1 MCGGERAGGTHR
13 VNAAHTQAAA
23 DTAEAATAEV
33 QKHSRRQEKHAAHW
47 AADKLRCRES
57 SQVNAC
63 KERRQQQCCFHLSAE
78 QLECN
83 RVMHKL
89 ALIDNCTQVLLP
101 TQASSSALA
110 STQQPCNSHA
120 SQPQTKARGPQVGA
134 RQDGAKAICQI
145 SSKSVEH
152 SSPESPQTRRNR
164 AKLSQKHSNPESPQ
178 TRRNRAKLSQR
189 RMRSQRSQALQAT
202 LWTQLGNTCFSPEQK
217 MCRQT
222 DPSAAS
228 NTVDESW
235 AIHAFPHQATDRTY
249 RRLAAIDSS

>member
-13 VNAAHTQAAA
+13 VNASHTQAAA
-23 DTAEAATAEV
+23 DTAEAETAEV
-33 QKHSRRQEKHAAHW
+33 QKHSRRQEKHAAHR

-63 KERRQQQCCFHLSAE
+63 KERRQQQCCFHLNAK

-145 SSKSVEH
+145 SRTLQ
-152 SSPESPQTRRNR
+152 PRESPTPIGKGLN
-164 AKLSQKHSNPESPQ
+164 
-178 TRRNRAKLSQR
+178 
-189 RMRSQRSQALQAT
+189 
-202 LWTQLGNTCFSPEQK
+202 
-217 MCRQT
+217 
-222 DPSAAS
+222 
-228 NTVDESW
+228 
-235 AIHAFPHQATDRTY
+235 
-249 RRLAAIDSS
+249 

>member
-33 QKHSRRQEKHAAHW
+33 QKHSRRQEKHAAHR

-164 AKLSQKHSNPESPQ
+164 AKLSQ
-178 TRRNRAKLSQR
+178 R

-217 MCRQT
+217 MRRQT

-235 AIHAFPHQATDRTY
+235 AIHAFPH
-249 RRLAAIDSS
+249 

>member
-1 MCGGERAGGTHR
+1 
-13 VNAAHTQAAA
+13 VNASHTQAAA

-33 QKHSRRQEKHAAHW
+33 QKHSRRQEKHAAHR

-63 KERRQQQCCFHLSAE
+63 KERRQQQCCFHLSAK

-145 SSKSVEH
+145 SRTLQPRKT
-152 SSPESPQTRRNR
+152 PNG
-164 AKLSQKHSNPESPQ
+164 
-178 TRRNRAKLSQR
+178 AKLSQR
-189 RMRSQRSQALQAT
+189 RMRRQRTQALQAT

-217 MCRQT
+217 MHSQT

-235 AIHAFPHQATDRTY
+235 ATHAFPH
-249 RRLAAIDSS
+249 

>member
-33 QKHSRRQEKHAAHW
+33 QKHSRRQEKHAAHR

-63 KERRQQQCCFHLSAE
+63 KERRQQQCCFHLSAK

-164 AKLSQKHSNPESPQ
+164 AKLSQ
-178 TRRNRAKLSQR
+178 R
-189 RMRSQRSQALQAT
+189 RMRRQRTQALQAT

-217 MCRQT
+217 MRRQT
-222 DPSAAS
+222 DPSAGS

>member
-13 VNAAHTQAAA
+13 VNAAHTQATA

-33 QKHSRRQEKHAAHW
+33 QKHSRRQEKHAAHR

-63 KERRQQQCCFHLSAE
+63 KERRQQQCCFHLSAK

-235 AIHAFPHQATDRTY
+235 AIHAFPH
-249 RRLAAIDSS
+249 

>member
-13 VNAAHTQAAA
+13 VNASHTQAAA

-33 QKHSRRQEKHAAHW
+33 QKHSRRQEKHAAHR

-63 KERRQQQCCFHLSAE
+63 KERRQQQCCFHLSAK

-145 SSKSVEH
+145 SRTLQ
-152 SSPESPQTRRNR
+152 PRESPHP
-164 AKLSQKHSNPESPQ
+164 K
-178 TRRNRAKLSQR
+178 
-189 RMRSQRSQALQAT
+189 
-202 LWTQLGNTCFSPEQK
+202 EQG
-217 MCRQT
+217 
-222 DPSAAS
+222 
-228 NTVDESW
+228 
-235 AIHAFPHQATDRTY
+235 
-249 RRLAAIDSS
+249 

>member
-13 VNAAHTQAAA
+13 VNASHTQAAA

-33 QKHSRRQEKHAAHW
+33 QKHSRRQEKHAAHR

-63 KERRQQQCCFHLSAE
+63 KERRQQQCCFHLSAK

-164 AKLSQKHSNPESPQ
+164 AKLSQ
-178 TRRNRAKLSQR
+178 R
-189 RMRSQRSQALQAT
+189 RMRRQRTQALQAT

-217 MCRQT
+217 MRRQT

-235 AIHAFPHQATDRTY
+235 ATHAFPH
-249 RRLAAIDSS
+249 

>member
-63 KERRQQQCCFHLSAE
+63 KERRRQQQCCFHPSAK

-110 STQQPCNSHA
+110 STQQPCISHA

-134 RQDGAKAICQI
+134 RQDRAKAICQI
-145 SSKSVEH
+145 SR
-152 SSPESPQTRRNR
+152 T
-164 AKLSQKHSNPESPQ
+164 
-178 TRRNRAKLSQR
+178 
-189 RMRSQRSQALQAT
+189 LQPREAP
-202 LWTQLGNTCFSPEQK
+202 NTKE
-217 MCRQT
+217 RG
-222 DPSAAS
+222 
-228 NTVDESW
+228 
-235 AIHAFPHQATDRTY
+235 
-249 RRLAAIDSS
+249 